1 MLTKIEDGSW
11 GNPQNL
17 GPGINTPGDEE
28 FPQLNTDGKLYF
40 ASNGQEGMGG
50 FDIFSA
56 AKLNKQWSN
65 VQNLRAPINSGADDF
80 ALVFDKVKPED
91 QYKIKSQGYFV
102 SNRPGGKGKDD
113 IYFFVEEKAKVFL
126 VKGDVVEKRF
136 EKAGDPNSNVVGF
149 TAMPSLDVTLQM
161 LDGKGNPVPNSQR
174 IIKSDNNGKF
184 QFLVETD
191 RTYKISAS
199 KQDYFTRSETAST
212 NDFQKQDKDTVTAP
226 VRLVLDKIYK
236 NVQVNISNIYYD
248 YNKANIRPDAAK
260 VLDTLVNVLKEN
272 PNVKVEIGSHT
283 DSRGKDAYNM
293 RLSQARAQSVVDYL
307 VQHGID
313 STLLGAKGYG
323 ETQPVNKCTNGVKC
337 TEEEFQANRR
347 TTFKVTSAEFT
358 IQSIVPEKIVQD
370 SSMIKK

>member
-1 MLTKIEDGSW
+1 
-11 GNPQNL
+11 
-17 GPGINTPGDEE
+17 
-28 FPQLNTDGKLYF
+28 
-40 ASNGQEGMGG
+40 MGG
-50 FDIFSA
+50 LDIFSA
-56 AKLNKQWSN
+56 TKINKQWSN
-65 VQNLRAPINSGADDF
+65 VQNVRAPINSGADDF
-80 ALVFDKVKPED
+80 APVFEKVKPED

-113 IYFFVEEKAKVFL
+113 IYYFTEEKTKVFL
-126 VKGDVVEKRF
+126 VKGDVVEKKF
-136 EKAGDPNSNVVGF
+136 ERAGDPNSNVVGF
-149 TAMPSLDVTLQM
+149 SAMPSLDVTLLM
-161 LDGKGNPVPNSQR
+161 LDGKGNPVENSQR
-174 IIKSDNNGKF
+174 TIKSDKNGRF
-184 QFLVETD
+184 QFLAETD
-191 RTYKISAS
+191 RTYKVSAS
-199 KQDYFTRSETAST
+199 KQDYFTRSETATT
-212 NDFQKQDKDTVTAP
+212 NGFQKQDKDTVVAT

-260 VLDTLVNVLKEN
+260 VLDTLVKVLKDN

-313 STLLGAKGYG
+313 ASLLAAKGYG

-337 TEEEFQANRR
+337 TEEEYQANRR

-358 IQSIVPEKIVQD
+358 IESIVPEKIVQD
-370 SSMIKK
+370 SAMIRK